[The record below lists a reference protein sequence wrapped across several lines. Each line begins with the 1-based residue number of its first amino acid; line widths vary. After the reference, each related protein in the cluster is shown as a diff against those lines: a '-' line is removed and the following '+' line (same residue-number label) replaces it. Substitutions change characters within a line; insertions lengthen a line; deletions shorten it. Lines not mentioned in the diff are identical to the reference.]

1 MLHSKTIINRI
12 GSGKIVINGK
22 CRIIRE
28 NASMEIDGN
37 GNVFV
42 NGKPLEDYEA
52 NYSDPPVLKIEITG
66 TVQHIET
73 ENADIQVNGNVG
85 EVVSKNGNVSCHT
98 VEGSVTSKNG
108 NVSCSVIKGDCDTKN
123 GNIMRGY

>member
-1 MLHSKTIINRI
+1 MIHSKTVINRI
-12 GSGKIVINGK
+12 GSGKIIINGK
-22 CRIIRE
+22 SHIIG

-42 NGKPLEDYEA
+42 NGKPLQDYEA
-52 NYSDPPVLKIEITG
+52 NYTEPPVLKIEITG
-66 TVQHIET
+66 TV
-73 ENADIQVNGNVG
+73 QVNGNVG
-85 EVVSKNGNVSCHT
+85 EVVSKNGNVSCQT

>member
-1 MLHSKTIINRI
+1 MIHSKTVINRI
-12 GSGKIVINGK
+12 GSGKIIIKGK
-22 CRIIRE
+22 SHIIG

-42 NGKPLEDYEA
+42 NGKPLQDYEA
-52 NYSDPPVLKIEITG
+52 NYTEPPVLKIEITG

-85 EVVSKNGNVSCHT
+85 EVVSKNGNVSCQT